1 MSEKTYLASQRLG
14 GVEPA
19 ESRRTLDTLATVLIL
34 MLALGILYF
43 AREILVPIA
52 IAVLLSFALS
62 PLVKLLR
69 RLGLGKRLSVGIVV
83 VATFLIA
90 VGLGAILAKEVGELA
105 ADAPRLQ
112 AAVTRKVETVRE
124 FAVES
129 PVLAKLNSAIADMQL
144 PRREPGTPQGQPAP
158 GAPAVPSGPT
168 RVEIVSPP
176 PGVLAVLQ
184 TAIGLAASPLA
195 TAAFV
200 AIFIVFILMQREDL
214 RNRFIRLAGSGD
226 LQRTTLAMNDAARR
240 LSRYLLVQ
248 VLLNTAFGAVVAG
261 MLTLLGVPSPLL
273 WGIVAAFLRFIP
285 YIGSVG
291 AAAFPLLLAAA
302 SSPGWALVGET
313 ALFFAVIEL
322 VVGQLVEPLV
332 YGRHTG
338 ISPIAV
344 VASATFWTWLWGPVG
359 LVLSTPLTVCLVVMG
374 RHIDRLSFLDVLLGD
389 APPLNQVELFYQRM
403 LSGDP
408 SEILDHAEAFMNAHS
423 LLGYSDEIAMKGL
436 LMAQCDVRRG
446 VLDEA
451 RQLRIRDTMRDLADV
466 LRERDEDATTAAERD
481 GVEGL
486 VDSDW
491 ARDGAVLCCAGRT
504 PLDEAAAHLLAD
516 VLQEHGI
523 GTRVE
528 AADGLGRPDG
538 IAGEEVAP
546 RLVVLSLLDA
556 DLSVAR
562 ARVAVRRLRRRLPTV
577 PLLAAFWMSD
587 DDEPRLHEL
596 SVMVRHDTCVSG
608 LPQAVR
614 FCVERAAPQLAETP
628 LSARLTA

>member
-1 MSEKTYLASQRLG
+1 MTRK
-14 GVEPA
+14 A
-19 ESRRTLDTLATVLIL
+19 ESVRDFAT
-34 MLALGILYF
+34 
-43 AREILVPIA
+43 
-52 IAVLLSFALS
+52 
-62 PLVKLLR
+62 
-69 RLGLGKRLSVGIVV
+69 
-83 VATFLIA
+83 TN
-90 VGLGAILAKEVGELA
+90 
-105 ADAPRLQ
+105 
-112 AAVTRKVETVRE
+112 
-124 FAVES
+124 
-129 PVLAKLNSAIADMQL
+129 PVLAKLNSIVAEMEVQ
-144 PRREPGTPQGQPAP
+144 PRRGADAPQGRPSP
-158 GAPAVPSGPT
+158 GAAPSGPT
-168 RVEIVSPP
+168 RVEIVSAP
-176 PGVLAVLQ
+176 PGVLSLLQ
-184 TAIGLAASPLA
+184 TAIGMAASPLA

-214 RNRFIRLAGSGD
+214 RNRFIRLVGSGD

-248 VLLNTAFGAVVAG
+248 VLLNTGFGAAVAG
-261 MLTLLGVPSPLL
+261 ALTLIGVPSPLL
-273 WGIVAAFLRFIP
+273 WGIVAAFMRFIP
-285 YIGSVG
+285 YIGSLA

-302 SSPGWALVGET
+302 ASPGWSMVGET
-313 ALFFAVIEL
+313 ALFFAVLEV

-374 RHIDRLSFLDVLLGD
+374 RHIDRLTFLDVLLGD
-389 APPLNQVELFYQRM
+389 APPLSQVELFYQRM

-408 SEILDHAEAFMNAHS
+408 SEILDDAEAFMNAHS

-436 LMAQCDVRRG
+436 LMAQRDVRRG
-446 VLDEA
+446 VLDEV

-466 LRERDEDATTAAERD
+466 LRERDEDAPQAAARD
-481 GVEGL
+481 GGAGL
-486 VDSDW
+486 VDPEW
-491 ARDGAVLCCAGRT
+491 AREGAVLCCAGRT

-528 AADGLGRPDG
+528 AANGSAQP
-538 IAGEEVAP
+538 AGDPGAT

-562 ARVAVRRLRRRLPTV
+562 ARIAVRRLRRRLPNV

-587 DDEPRLHEL
+587 DDEPRLRELGATVHHEA
-596 SVMVRHDTCVSG
+596 CVSG

-614 FCVERAAPQLAETP
+614 FCVERAAPQPAQAQLAEQ
-628 LSARLTA
+628 LTV